1 MKGLRTGDRQ
11 LIRDLNMSIV
21 ISAVRRHGPIPRV
34 DIARMTTLGRST
46 VSELTALL
54 LKEGF
59 IREIG
64 SQDPGEKR
72 RALGRRPVLLEFNP
86 KARFVVGV
94 KLAPRTVSAALT
106 DLEADILD
114 TAELPIDER
123 AGEKAVRR
131 QVSRVIREVMS
142 RAGAGAEK
150 VVGVGVA
157 MPGIVDNRTGVSISP
172 RFFLW
177 QNLPLKHLLEDE
189 FGIPV
194 FIDNDANAAAL
205 GEKWR
210 GWGREVENMVLVTV
224 GIGIGGGIIIN
235 NQLYRGFAAGAGEVG
250 HITINEDGPECSC
263 GNRGCL
269 EAMASDG
276 AMEREMRRLVATG
289 ATTSVLG
296 MAAGDPARITRAMIV
311 QAAKTGDTA
320 AIGVLRTAG
329 QHIGVG
335 LASIVNILNPEL
347 IVVAGEAA
355 QEAGDLLLQPIR
367 ETIARRSMGVL
378 AQRVEVVT
386 SALGDGIWVTGAAA
400 LVLQDFFG
408 VPIYERGQP
417 VAAVSL
423 PEIVQGTWQGT

>member
-21 ISAVRRHGPIPRV
+21 INAVRRHGPIPRV

-64 SQDPGEKR
+64 SQGLGEKR

-94 KLAPRTVSAALT
+94 KLAPRMVSAALT

-114 TAELPIDER
+114 TAALPIDER

-142 RAGAGAEK
+142 MAGVGAEK
-150 VVGVGVA
+150 VVGIGVA
-157 MPGIVDNRTGVSISP
+157 MPGIVDNRTGVSVSP
-172 RFFLW
+172 RFFSW
-177 QNLPLKHLLEDE
+177 QNLPLKHLLEEE

-210 GWGREVENMVLVTV
+210 GRGREVENMVLVTV

-235 NQLYRGFAAGAGEVG
+235 NQLYRGSAAGAGEVG

-276 AMEREMRRLVATG
+276 AMEREMRRLVAEG
-289 ATTSVLG
+289 ATTLVLD
-296 MAAGDPARITRAMIV
+296 MAGGAPGRITRAMIV
-311 QAAKTGDTA
+311 QAAKAGDPTA
-320 AIGVLRTAG
+320 IEVLRTAG

-355 QEAGDLLLQPIR
+355 QEAGDLLLQPIK
-367 ETIARRSMGVL
+367 ETIARRSMSVL
-378 AQRVEVVT
+378 AQKVDVVT
-386 SALGDGIWVTGAAA
+386 SALGDSIWVTGAAA
-400 LVLQDFFG
+400 LVLHDFFR

-423 PEIVQGTWQGT
+423 PEIVQRT

>member
-1 MKGLRTGDRQ
+1 MKGIRTGDRQ

-21 ISAVRRHGPIPRV
+21 IGAIRRHGPIPRV

-46 VSELTALL
+46 VSELTAIL

-64 SQDPGEKR
+64 SQEQEEKR
-72 RALGRRPVLLEFNP
+72 RSLGRRPVLLEFNP
-86 KARFVVGV
+86 RARFVAGV
-94 KLAPRTVSAALT
+94 KLAPRMVSAAIT
-106 DLEADILD
+106 DLEAEILD
-114 TAELPIDER
+114 TTEVPLDEK
-123 AGEKAVRR
+123 ASEKAVRQ
-131 QVSRVIREVMS
+131 QVSRAIREVMS
-142 RAGAGAEK
+142 KSGTGIEK
-150 VVGVGVA
+150 VVGIGVA
-157 MPGIVDNRTGVSISP
+157 LPGIVDNRTGVSISP

-177 QNLPLKHLLEDE
+177 QNLPLKHLLEEE

-210 GWGREVENMVLVTV
+210 GRGREAENMVLVTV
-224 GIGIGGGIIIN
+224 GVGIGGGIIIN
-235 NQLYRGFAAGAGEVG
+235 NQLYRGSVAGAGEVG

-269 EAMASDG
+269 EALASDS
-276 AMEREMRRLVATG
+276 AVEREMRSLVKAG
-289 ATTSVLG
+289 ASTAVVEVAG
-296 MAAGDPARITRAMIV
+296 GDPERITRAMIV
-311 QAAKTGDTA
+311 EAAKAGDAT
-320 AIGVLRTAG
+320 AIGVVRTAG

-335 LASIVNILNPEL
+335 LASIVNILNPEM

-355 QEAGDLLLQPIR
+355 QEAGDLLLDPIR

-386 SALGDGIWVTGAAA
+386 SALGDRIWVTGAAA

-408 VPIYERGQP
+408 VPIYERGRP

-423 PEIVQGTWQGT
+423 PELMQGS